1 MGVPT
6 LAYLGDVDIA
16 KEKLMDKTL
25 FTRTKHYRIDTEY
38 DGEGYQDVEVDAD
51 MEVKVVAV
59 GVGSR
64 KYPVKIVVEDKN
76 GNQFYQNV
84 TMSKTNCGMRDDE
97 FVADEARYLFN
108 NSFEL
113 MDDIMSI
120 SSRNYKQ
127 FVGKIVHTKIP
138 VRMLN
143 EVSSKQQSIPRLAE
157 YRIESI
163 TPHKADDYATVKL
176 KNTTT
181 GNFFYTEAILDMFKA
196 EGNENKF
203 FGTIFAP
210 GPGKKVV
217 TSEATRAMIRQGHV
231 GIGMTEDEV
240 EMAAGEPDHVETGKG
255 GQYFWVF
262 QRSNNKLLYVEFDGS
277 GVVKKTAVADGPYSP
292 SVNPTLNS
300 GKKGSKGKRTIP
312 KADNGWM
319 GGAGTPIMN

>member
-1 MGVPT
+1 
-6 LAYLGDVDIA
+6 
-16 KEKLMDKTL
+16 
-25 FTRTKHYRIDTEY
+25 
-38 DGEGYQDVEVDAD
+38 
-51 MEVKVVAV
+51 
-59 GVGSR
+59 
-64 KYPVKIVVEDKN
+64 
-76 GNQFYQNV
+76 
-84 TMSKTNCGMRDDE
+84 
-97 FVADEARYLFN
+97 
-108 NSFEL
+108 
-113 MDDIMSI
+113 MSI

-127 FVGKIVHTKIP
+127 FVGKVVHTKIP

-203 FGTIFAP
+203 FGAIFAP

-240 EMAAGEPDHVETGKG
+240 EMAAGEAEHVENGAG
-255 GQYFWVF
+255 GQYFWVY

-300 GKKGSKGKRTIP
+300 GKKGSKGKRAIP